1 VAELIALARRIIERF
16 MLVEPLERALALSS
30 KLFIA
35 LIPTTILTS
44 SLLGADTSFGD
55 TLVERFSL
63 TGAGASAVRQ
73 LFASPDQVRGGIS
86 ALGIL
91 ILAYAV
97 LSMAQALQRIYE
109 DAWGLT
115 RIRARGTFR
124 ALIWMFTFALY
135 FAAISPLRAYLRQAD
150 SRALRIYLPLVLGS
164 VIWALTPYILL
175 GGRVPSRR
183 LFATG
188 ILTAV
193 ALTVFSVLSRVY
205 MPTVMSTDAS
215 RYGLIGAAFGIVSW
229 LFASAVVLIGS
240 ATTGAVLAGADQDQP
255 VAEPAPATAR

>member
-1 VAELIALARRIIERF
+1 
-16 MLVEPLERALALSS
+16 MVEPLERALALAS

-44 SLLGADTSFGD
+44 SVLGADTSFGD

-115 RIRARGTFR
+115 RIRARAR
-124 ALIWMFTFALY
+124 
-135 FAAISPLRAYLRQAD
+135 S
-150 SRALRIYLPLVLGS
+150 
-164 VIWALTPYILL
+164 
-175 GGRVPSRR
+175 GR
-183 LFATG
+183 
-188 ILTAV
+188 
-193 ALTVFSVLSRVY
+193 
-205 MPTVMSTDAS
+205 
-215 RYGLIGAAFGIVSW
+215 
-229 LFASAVVLIGS
+229 
-240 ATTGAVLAGADQDQP
+240 
-255 VAEPAPATAR
+255 

>member
-1 VAELIALARRIIERF
+1 VADLIALARRIIERF
-16 MLVEPLERALALSS
+16 IVVEPLERALALSS

-44 SLLGADTSFGD
+44 SVFGADTSFGD

-63 TGAGASAVRQ
+63 TGAGASAVRR

-115 RIRARGTFR
+115 RIRARGMFR

-135 FAAISPLRAYLRQAD
+135 FAAISPLRAQLRQAD

-164 VIWALTPYILL
+164 AIWAVTPYILL
-175 GGRVPSRR
+175 GGRVRSRR
-183 LFATG
+183 LLPTG

-193 ALTVFSVLSRVY
+193 ALTVFTVASRVY
-205 MPTVMSTDAS
+205 MPAVMSTDAR

-229 LFASAVVLIGS
+229 LFASSVVLIGS

-255 VAEPAPATAR
+255 VVEAAPAATR